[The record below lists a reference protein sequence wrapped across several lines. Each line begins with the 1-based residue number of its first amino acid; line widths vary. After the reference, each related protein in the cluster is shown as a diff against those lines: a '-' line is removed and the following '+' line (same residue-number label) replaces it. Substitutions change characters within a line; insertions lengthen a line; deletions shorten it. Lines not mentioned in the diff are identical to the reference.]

1 MLGHLTLFIS
11 SCTPGANSFMYLLI
25 PVWPSAVAHNS
36 SWNKSKI
43 HCIIDATFREKLFTA
58 RGKKK
63 ITFNLCSNSSVLI
76 GFVLWLKEPD
86 FTPLIN
92 KADCLISI
100 ILLCVCLSIAE
111 LCSFVICK
119 LSFILKFVT
128 IILCKLL
135 NANIVILSVKSAK
148 VRIKIKQSLKGQGG
162 RDNMK
167 N

>member
-25 PVWPSAVAHNS
+25 PVWPSALAHN

-43 HCIIDATFREKLFTA
+43 HCIIYATFREKLFMA
-58 RGKKK
+58 GKKKKK

-76 GFVLWLKEPD
+76 SFVLWLKEPD
-86 FTPLIN
+86 FTSLIN

-100 ILLCVCLSIAE
+100 ILLCVYLSIAE

-148 VRIKIKQSLKGQGG
+148 VRVKIKQSLKGRGA

-167 N
+167 K

>member
-1 MLGHLTLFIS
+1 MHWLTILLGINPRYTVLYMPLLEK
-11 SCTPGANSFMYLLI
+11 NSLQL
-25 PVWPSAVAHNS
+25 
-36 SWNKSKI
+36 
-43 HCIIDATFREKLFTA
+43 RE
-58 RGKKK
+58 KKK

-76 GFVLWLKEPD
+76 SFVLWLKEPD

-100 ILLCVCLSIAE
+100 ILLCVYLSIAE

-119 LSFILKFVT
+119 LSLILNFVT

-148 VRIKIKQSLKGQGG
+148 LRIKIKKILKGKEEETTW
-162 RDNMK
+162 K
-167 N
+167 NKTN

>member
-1 MLGHLTLFIS
+1 MHWLTILLGINPRYTVLYMPLLEK
-11 SCTPGANSFMYLLI
+11 NSLQL
-25 PVWPSAVAHNS
+25 
-36 SWNKSKI
+36 
-43 HCIIDATFREKLFTA
+43 RE
-58 RGKKK
+58 KKK

-76 GFVLWLKEPD
+76 SFVLWLKEPD

-100 ILLCVCLSIAE
+100 ILFCVYLSIAE

-119 LSFILKFVT
+119 LSLILNFVT

-148 VRIKIKQSLKGQGG
+148 LRIKIKKNLKGKEEETTW
-162 RDNMK
+162 K
-167 N
+167 NKTN

>member
-1 MLGHLTLFIS
+1 MPLLEK
-11 SCTPGANSFMYLLI
+11 NSLQL
-25 PVWPSAVAHNS
+25 
-36 SWNKSKI
+36 
-43 HCIIDATFREKLFTA
+43 

-76 GFVLWLKEPD
+76 SFVLWLKEPD

-100 ILLCVCLSIAE
+100 ILLCVYLSIAE

-119 LSFILKFVT
+119 LSLILNFVT

-148 VRIKIKQSLKGQGG
+148 LKIKIRKNLK
-162 RDNMK
+162 DK
-167 N
+167 EEETT

>member
-1 MLGHLTLFIS
+1 MHWLTILFGINPRY
-11 SCTPGANSFMYLLI
+11 TVLYMPLFEKNSLQ
-25 PVWPSAVAHNS
+25 
-36 SWNKSKI
+36 
-43 HCIIDATFREKLFTA
+43 
-58 RGKKK
+58 RGEEK
-63 ITFNLCSNSSVLI
+63 ITFNLGSNSSVLI
-76 GFVLWLKEPD
+76 SFVLWLKEPD

-100 ILLCVCLSIAE
+100 ILLCVYLSIAE

-135 NANIVILSVKSAK
+135 RANIVILSVKSAK

-162 RDNMK
+162 RDNIK
-167 N
+167 K